1 MTDRRTLSLLLAAL
15 LLAACSKEPRPAS
28 IEHAMRQ
35 LLPSTRVEGRTYTPA
50 TVEQRMK
57 EHGVPAVGVAVIE
70 NGRVAWARS
79 YGLADVE
86 EKRPATTG
94 TLFQAA
100 SISKPVAA
108 TAALTLV
115 DDGLLALDDD
125 VNAKLRSWKVPPHRF
140 DERVTLRRLLS
151 HTAGLT
157 VHGFPGYAPAGAVPT
172 TVQILDGVPPAN
184 TAPVRVD
191 IEPGSQWRYSGGG
204 YVVLQTLLTDVT
216 GRPFPQLMRER
227 VFGPAAMRASTVESP
242 LPPALRALAA
252 TAYHGHDG
260 KAVQGKHHLYPEM
273 AAAGLWTTP
282 SELAQWALA
291 LDDLLAPETLEEM
304 FTSQEQGSFGL
315 GVELRGRGRDLEVS
329 HGGSNEGF
337 RCMLVYYPRRGSGV
351 VVMTNSDSG
360 GFVASQVVHA
370 LARYFDW
377 PGYGLNTIEPI
388 DVPPAKLQEYTGR
401 YLFPDGRYEAA
412 IAHENGRLFMI
423 SFNHR
428 QEIVPVDTDEFESV
442 EGGRME
448 FERDAG
454 GKVTALSL
462 GGDLKLARR

>member
-1 MTDRRTLSLLLAAL
+1 
-15 LLAACSKEPRPAS
+15 
-28 IEHAMRQ
+28 MRQ
-35 LLPSTRVEGRTYTPA
+35 LLPTTRVEGRTYAPA
-50 TVEQRMK
+50 TVEQRMQ
-57 EHGVPAVGVAVIE
+57 EYGVPAVSVAVIE

-79 YGLADVE
+79 HGLADVAE
-86 EKRPATTG
+86 RRPATTQ

-115 DDGLLALDDD
+115 EDRLLALDAD
-125 VNAKLRSWKVPPHRF
+125 VNTKLRGWKVPPHRF
-140 DERVTLRRLLS
+140 DETVTLRRLVS

-157 VHGFPGYAPAGAVPT
+157 VHGFPGYAPGGAVPT

-184 TAPVRVD
+184 TKAVRVD

-204 YVVLQTLLTDVT
+204 YVVLQTLLSDVT
-216 GRPFPQLMRER
+216 GKPFPQLMRER
-227 VFGPAAMRASTVESP
+227 VFGPAAMRASTVEQP

-252 TAYHGHDG
+252 TAYHGDG
-260 KAVQGKHHLYPEM
+260 RAVEGKHHLYPEM

-291 LDDLLAPETLEEM
+291 LDDLLAPATLEEM
-304 FTSQEQGSFGL
+304 FTSQEKGSFGL
-315 GVELRGRGRDLEVS
+315 GVEVRGHRKNLQVS

-360 GFVASQVVHA
+360 SFVASQVVNA
-370 LARYFDW
+370 LARYFRW

-401 YLFPDGRYEAA
+401 YPFPDPPYEAV
-412 IAHENGRLFMI
+412 IAFENGRLFMI
-423 SFNHR
+423 SFNNR

-442 EGGRME
+442 EGGRIE
-448 FERDAG
+448 FERDASG
-454 GKVTALSL
+454 RVTTLSL
-462 GGDLKLARR
+462 GGLRLTRKER